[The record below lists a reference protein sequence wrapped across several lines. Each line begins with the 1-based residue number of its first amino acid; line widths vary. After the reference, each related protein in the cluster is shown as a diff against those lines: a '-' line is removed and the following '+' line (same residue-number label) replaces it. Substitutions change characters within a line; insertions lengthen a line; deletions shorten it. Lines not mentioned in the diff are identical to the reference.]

1 MLFKENILFWY
12 DEHKRDLPFRDVNNP
27 YITWLS
33 EIMLQQT
40 QVDTVIPYFNRWI
53 HKFPTLKDVA
63 NATEQNILKL
73 WEGLGYYS
81 RCRNF
86 HKATKIVMNNYDGI
100 IPSNYDKFLT
110 LPGVGPY
117 TAAAVMS
124 IAFNK
129 PIPTIDG
136 NIRRV
141 TSRILGRK
149 KMGQHAQVRIKNY
162 LQNEIDQ
169 HRPGD
174 FNQALMDLGS
184 LICTPKKPKCENCPL
199 NTICSAMNSGNPELY
214 PEKIK
219 KKKSPH
225 YNVAAGLIWDQDK
238 FFIQK
243 RKQKSLLGGLWE
255 FPGGKVEKGES
266 IEDALKRELKEECDV
281 DPIIHSKA
289 GVVKHIFSHFSID
302 LNVFHCFID
311 GQTPKTELPNTWI
324 TPKEIKQYP
333 FPAANHKLFKIL
345 DQNDWII

>member
-1 MLFKENILFWY
+1 MLFKENILSWY
-12 DEHKRDLPFRDVNNP
+12 DTHKRILPFRDIQNP
-27 YITWLS
+27 YYTWLS

-40 QVDTVIPYFNRWI
+40 QVDTVIPYFEKWI
-53 HKFPTLKDVA
+53 KTFPTLNDVA
-63 NATEQNILKL
+63 LASQHDVLKQ

-86 HKATKIVMNNYDGI
+86 HKAAHIVMNEHDGI
-100 IPSNYDKFLT
+100 IPSNYDKFLS

-149 KMGQHAQVRIKNY
+149 KMGQHAHVRIINY
-162 LQNEIDQ
+162 LQNEIDPL
-169 HRPGD
+169 RPGD

-184 LICTPKKPKCENCPL
+184 SICTPKKPKCNQCPV
-199 NTICSAMNSGNPELY
+199 NEICTALGSGNPESY
-214 PEKIK
+214 PEKMK

-225 YNVAAGLIWDQDK
+225 YNVAAGLIWDRDK

-243 RKQKSLLGGLWE
+243 RSEKSLLGGLWE

-266 IEDALKRELKEECDV
+266 LKMALKREIFEECKIK
-281 DPIIHSKA
+281 PTIHRKV
-289 GVVKHIFSHFSID
+289 GVVKHVFSHFSIEMN
-302 LNVFHCFID
+302 LFHCSIN
-311 GQTPKTELPNTWI
+311 GEKPKTDLPSQWI
-324 TPKEIKQYP
+324 KPNEIAQYP

-345 DQNDWII
+345 DQDGWNI